1 MLKLYVTT
9 CHSSQCSYLQ
19 HSEWKEMPSI
29 AFLLNAKGWKGVL
42 IDEGDV
48 LGCWGVNEGSGEA
61 APRSGV
67 ITGGVRRAKASF
79 INTHLVGWAVLTAM
93 VSQEERAVED
103 CRGRSHRSSILSMA
117 LTMAVS
123 KSSVPPPPRD
133 SEHLPSA
140 FLKQTSLLKLNC
152 QLVFFICTL
161 QEWHTFPHRFC
172 YRKRPVSAEA
182 NAAQT
187 PL

>member
-9 CHSSQCSYLQ
+9 CHSSQCSHLQ
-19 HSEWKEMPSI
+19 HSEWKEMQSI

-67 ITGGVRRAKASF
+67 ITGGVRRGKASF
-79 INTHLVGWAVLTAM
+79 LNTHLVGWAVLTAM

-103 CRGRSHRSSILSMA
+103 CRGRSHRSSILPMA

-123 KSSVPPPPRD
+123 KSSFPPPPGTLNISPRH
-133 SEHLPSA
+133 SSNEHL
-140 FLKQTSLLKLNC
+140 F
-152 QLVFFICTL
+152 
-161 QEWHTFPHRFC
+161 
-172 YRKRPVSAEA
+172 
-182 NAAQT
+182 
-187 PL
+187 